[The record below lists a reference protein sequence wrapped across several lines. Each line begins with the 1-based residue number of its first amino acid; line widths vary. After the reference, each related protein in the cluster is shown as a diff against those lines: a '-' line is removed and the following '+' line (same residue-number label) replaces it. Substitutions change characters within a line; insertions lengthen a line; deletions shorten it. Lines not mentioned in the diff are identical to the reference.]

1 MRKMILSTDN
11 TEGSLTEE
19 QKQIIVGCLLG
30 DGTMRIKT
38 NALLEIN
45 HCLEQRVLVDWVYT
59 QLQQFVGTMPKARK
73 GNGKRIAY
81 RFTTRSLPVF
91 TTFYQQFFFNKKKII
106 PADLTLSPLTLAVW
120 FMDDGNKSRSSVY
133 LNTQQ
138 FSLEEQALLQRLLRE
153 QWGIET
159 TLNKDKSYWRIRI
172 RVNSIEKFVSLIKPY
187 LLSEFQ
193 YKLPMTPYRLIPE

>member
-1 MRKMILSTDN
+1 MEN

-19 QKQIIVGCLLG
+19 QRQIIVGCLLG

-45 HCLEQRVLVDWVYT
+45 HSIEQKELVDWLYAS
-59 QLQQFVGTMPKARK
+59 LKQFVGTEPKVRK

-81 RFTTRSLPVF
+81 RFTTRSLPIF
-91 TTFYQQFFFNKKKII
+91 TNLYHQFFLQGKKKLPIQI
-106 PADLTLSPLTLAVW
+106 SLSPLVLAVW
-120 FMDDGNKSRSSVY
+120 FMDDGSKSRTSIY

-138 FSLEEQALLQRLLRE
+138 FSLEEQELLRKMLYE

-159 TLNKDKSYWRIRI
+159 TLNKDKIYLRIRI
-172 RVNSIEKFVSLIKPY
+172 RVSSIEKFVVLIKPH
-187 LLSEFQ
+187 LLPQFY
-193 YKLPMTPYRLIPE
+193 YKLPS